1 MAVHRRVV
9 IAVVLFSLCGMLG
22 LYLKGREGEYR
33 MPVLPK
39 RLPEK
44 ETGWEYTTFHTVLPK
59 DVRGGD
65 VILRAYRRP
74 GGPIISLMALFS
86 PKGNYHPPSLCY
98 RGRGLVLSATSAITS
113 ASSKIRL
120 VGFSAH
126 DESRIYLVYHGYY
139 IAGRI
144 IPDGVEKKVYEVA
157 ERIMHGHVRQYFFE
171 VMLTGE
177 KGDKQFLTSYLMQFI
192 NDIEPYML
200 DVAG

>member
-1 MAVHRRVV
+1 MGNHGLYRGGIDTPSNRSSIEKMGKKKMAVHRRVV

-98 RGRGLVLSATSAITS
+98 RGRGLVLSANSPLRVHHPKF
-113 ASSKIRL
+113 ASS
-120 VGFSAH
+120 V
-126 DESRIYLVYHGYY
+126 SRPRMSPAFISFIMG
-139 IAGRI
+139 I
-144 IPDGVEKKVYEVA
+144 ISPA
-157 ERIMHGHVRQYFFE
+157 E
-171 VMLTGE
+171 
-177 KGDKQFLTSYLMQFI
+177 
-192 NDIEPYML
+192 
-200 DVAG
+200 